1 MTVTLTIIQYIILG
15 AINRK
20 RDRDHPKPETYTEE
34 MKAAERDLGDNASFF
49 RFTL

>member
-1 MTVTLTIIQYIILG
+1 MTITLVVLQYIILS

-20 RDRDHPKPETYTEE
+20 RDRDHPKPEEYTEE